1 MLNSLSIAFQKLA
14 LVKEIESL
22 ENPGGLDTRVALIP
36 HDVGKLRAVGVKVFV
51 ESGAGEGVGFSDEEY
66 LENGATIQSSDQI
79 YKEKDII
86 VKFKGPALESIPQ
99 MKKNCTLL
107 CMAHFNSFPQR
118 AQLLKDHRINVIAM
132 EEILESPKIQ
142 TDEQILAREAM
153 AAALKG
159 FIDNKTIGELKVF
172 VIGRNDRLAGSIRRA
187 GNRNPY
193 SLEILYTDVK
203 FEELKETGKETLYF
217 YDSQIFSDSNGI
229 FEKLTKLGSQIFD
242 LHVFELEKG
251 KEAIAEYR
259 KTHPPFEF
267 GLRRIQ
273 CLHETGQAGAR
284 YGIKLL
290 KENKPEITIA
300 DAKVVVLGYG
310 NVARGAMHELYEQGI
325 KNIHVL
331 GRTQTTKERIGYWL
345 KDVDLIVNGAEL
357 PAHLRGVTYLITN
370 DHIKTIIPAGS
381 VVIDL
386 VSGSETNRSA
396 VEPVLGATF
405 LTEPSFIQDEVTVS
419 SLWGWPMMG
428 MNRESTEKYSSQ
440 IVDVLIGRE
449 KLLVGLNAL
458 VPGVQRAIVCGPFK
472 GTLDWS

>member
-1 MLNSLSIAFQKLA
+1 MLNNLSITLPNLA
-14 LVKEIESL
+14 LVKEVESL
-22 ENPGGLDTRVALIP
+22 ENPGGLDRRVALVP
-36 HDVGKLRAVGVKVFV
+36 DDVGKLRSAGVQVFV
-51 ESGAGEGVGFSDEEY
+51 ESGAGEGVGFTDEEY
-66 LENGATIQSSDQI
+66 LENGAIIQSADQI

-86 VKFKGPALESIPQ
+86 VKFKGPSLDSIPQ
-99 MKKNCTLL
+99 MRKNCTLL

-142 TDEQILAREAM
+142 TDEQILARVAM
-153 AAALKG
+153 AEALKG
-159 FIDNKTIGELKVF
+159 FIENKTIGSLKIF

-187 GNRNPY
+187 GNRNPH
-193 SLEILYTDVK
+193 SLEILSLDVK
-203 FEELKETGKETLYF
+203 FEELKETGKETLYY
-217 YDSQIFSDSNGI
+217 YDSQIFNDSNAI
-229 FEKLTKLGSQIFD
+229 LQKLKALGSHIFD
-242 LHVFELEKG
+242 LHTFELEKG
-251 KEAIAEYR
+251 KEAIAAYR
-259 KTHPPFEF
+259 KSHPPLEF

-310 NVARGAMHELYEQGI
+310 NVARGAIHEIYEQGVR
-325 KNIHVL
+325 NIHVL
-331 GRTQTTKERIGYWL
+331 GCTQTTTERIDHWL
-345 KDVDLIVNGAEL
+345 KGVDLVVNGADL
-357 PAHLRGVTYLITN
+357 PPHLRGVTYLITN
-370 DHIKTIIPAGS
+370 DNIKRIIPAGS

-405 LTEPSFIQDEVTVS
+405 LTEPSFIKDEVTIS
-419 SLWGWPMMG
+419 ALWGWPMMG
-428 MNRESTEKYSSQ
+428 MNRESAEKYSRQ

-449 KLLVGLNAL
+449 KLLEGLNAL
-458 VPGVQRAIVCGPFK
+458 VPGVQRALVCGPF
-472 GTLDWS
+472 

>member
-1 MLNSLSIAFQKLA
+1 MLNKLSITLHNIA

-22 ENPGGLDTRVALIP
+22 ENPGGLDRRVALIP
-36 HDVGKLRAVGVKVFV
+36 CDVGKLRSVGVHVFV
-51 ESGAGEGVGFSDEEY
+51 ESGAGEGVGFSDKEY
-66 LENGATIQSSDQI
+66 LENGAIIQSADQI

-118 AQLLKDHRINVIAM
+118 AQLLKDHHINVIAM

-153 AAALKG
+153 AEALKS
-159 FIDNKTIGELKVF
+159 FIDNKTIDSLKIV
-172 VIGRNDRLAGSIRRA
+172 VIGYNDRLAGSIRRA

-193 SLEILYTDVK
+193 SLEILYTDVT
-203 FEELKETGKETLYF
+203 FAELKKTGKETLYF
-217 YDSQIFSDSNGI
+217 FDSQDFSDANGI
-229 FEKLTKLGSQIFD
+229 LEKLKALGSHLFD
-242 LHVFELEKG
+242 LHIFELKKG

-259 KTHPPFEF
+259 ESHPPFKF

-331 GRTQTTKERIGYWL
+331 GRTQTTKERIGHWL
-345 KDVDLIVNGAEL
+345 QDVDLIVNGAEL
-357 PAHLRGVTYLITN
+357 PPHLRGVTFLITN

-405 LTEPSFIQDEVTVS
+405 LTEPFFIQDEVTIS

-440 IVDVLIGRE
+440 VVDVLIGRE
-449 KLLVGLNAL
+449 KLLEGLDTL
-458 VPGVQRAIVCGPFK
+458 TSGVQRALVCGLF
-472 GTLDWS
+472 